1 MKHIRV
7 LKRHGSPGLRE
18 DIFLALAC
26 ERRVKIIELL
36 KSGEKTTQY
45 INKHLNIHPSV
56 VSRHLNML
64 LSTGLINVK
73 REGVSAYW
81 SLSEKRVLELLTIA
95 EEIAKDIIKERKS
108 FYKSLEDE
116 KL

>member
-1 MKHIRV
+1 MKRV
-7 LKRHGSPGLRE
+7 KILERYGSCGLRE

-45 INKHLNIHPSV
+45 INEHLNIHPSV
-56 VSRHLNML
+56 VSRHLKML
-64 LSTGLINVK
+64 LSTGLISVK

-95 EEIAKDIIKERKS
+95 EEIVKDIIKERKK